1 MKLLIIYVLI
11 KSKISAEERLKDKLA
26 MAAKEKLVML
36 ERERTKKEKEK
47 IQAERKRKAAQ
58 FLASMKIIPSLGSKA
73 NSTILEVKSETVL
86 NSNSSTDYYI
96 KNT

>member
-1 MKLLIIYVLI
+1 
-11 KSKISAEERLKDKLA
+11 

-58 FLASMKIIPSLGSKA
+58 FLASMKIIPSLGLKA
-73 NSTILEVKSETVL
+73 NSTILEVKSETAP

-96 KNT
+96 NNAQVALYVHNTDYLQVYQPKIL

>member
-1 MKLLIIYVLI
+1 
-11 KSKISAEERLKDKLA
+11 
-26 MAAKEKLVML
+26 MAAKEKLVLL

-58 FLASMKIIPSLGSKA
+58 FLASMKIIPSLSSKA
-73 NSTILEVKSETVL
+73 NSTILEVKSETVS

-96 KNT
+96 NNGQVALYVCNTYYLQVYQPIIL